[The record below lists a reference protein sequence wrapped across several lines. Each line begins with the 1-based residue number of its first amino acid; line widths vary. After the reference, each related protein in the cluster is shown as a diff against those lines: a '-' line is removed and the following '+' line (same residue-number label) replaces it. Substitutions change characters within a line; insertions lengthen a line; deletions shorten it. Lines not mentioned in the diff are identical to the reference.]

1 MPAKYCNFKW
11 QLVNPVKSSPPT
23 IKKSN
28 NQYPEP
34 RARIY
39 HATRHV
45 HIRGKCCLSLHCS
58 RPCQVPFIQRSD
70 SWSEPRRSLVPGQGG
85 GWSTHRVRGSR
96 PVDTR
101 TFRSFSVTPP
111 SHLNKICCH
120 LLSQDWT
127 FSPGGSFCA
136 QLCHNFIMEIFLNLM
151 TEWNWWNY
159 QFAAAFSIDQIRYHN

>member
-1 MPAKYCNFKW
+1 M
-11 QLVNPVKSSPPT
+11 KSSPPT

-34 RARIY
+34 GSITPHAMSISAGNAACLCIAQDRVKFHSFSGVIPSPSWGGVWCRI
-39 HATRHV
+39 
-45 HIRGKCCLSLHCS
+45 
-58 RPCQVPFIQRSD
+58 
-70 SWSEPRRSLVPGQGG
+70 QGG

-159 QFAAAFSIDQIRYHN
+159 QFAAAFSRDQIRYHN

>member
-1 MPAKYCNFKW
+1 MSLV
-11 QLVNPVKSSPPT
+11 QLLILSIEYYYVIVIALLYSVASVHYEMFCKQNIAISSHNWLTLPVKKSSPPT

-58 RPCQVPFIQRSD
+58 RPCHVPFIQRSD
-70 SWSEPRRSLVPGQGG
+70 SWSEPRRSLVPDP

-111 SHLNKICCH
+111 SHLNKIFCH
-120 LLSQDWT
+120 LLSQD
-127 FSPGGSFCA
+127 
-136 QLCHNFIMEIFLNLM
+136 
-151 TEWNWWNY
+151 
-159 QFAAAFSIDQIRYHN
+159 